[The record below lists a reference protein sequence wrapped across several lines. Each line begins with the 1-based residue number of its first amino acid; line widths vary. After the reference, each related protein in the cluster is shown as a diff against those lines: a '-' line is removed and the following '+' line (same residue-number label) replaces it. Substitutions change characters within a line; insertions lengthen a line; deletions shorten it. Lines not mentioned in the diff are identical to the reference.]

1 MEKFR
6 RKLQIRRL
14 LLILLALFVVAVCV
28 FDVFFKREPVDGS
41 FYEGFV
47 QGFTIGGSVG
57 TGLIAVFSL
66 VRLSLILKDETKLR
80 QQFNLE
86 NDERLKAIRAKS
98 GMPMLIFTSLAMVI
112 AGMIAGFF
120 NETVCLTLIIA
131 AACQLLAGVAVKAVH
146 MKIM

>member
-1 MEKFR
+1 MEKFKKKLKFR
-6 RKLQIRRL
+6 RTMLMVMI
-14 LLILLALFVVAVCV
+14 LFVVAVSV
-28 FDVFFKREPVDGS
+28 FNVFFAKEPVGDS

-47 QGFTIGGSVG
+47 QGFTNGGAIG
-57 TGLIAVFSL
+57 TGLVAIFFF
-66 VRLSLILKDETKLR
+66 VRLSLVLKDETKLR
-80 QQFNLE
+80 QQFNME

-112 AGMIAGFF
+112 AGMIAGVF

>member
-1 MEKFR
+1 M
-6 RKLQIRRL
+6 
-14 LLILLALFVVAVCV
+14 
-28 FDVFFKREPVDGS
+28 
-41 FYEGFV
+41 
-47 QGFTIGGSVG
+47 
-57 TGLIAVFSL
+57 
-66 VRLSLILKDETKLR
+66 RLSLILKDETKLR